1 MAPETLT
8 ELFSQKESNYS
19 LRNSTCMAQKLYL
32 VWHQKYGAF

>member
-19 LRNSTCMAQKLYL
+19 LRNSTYMAQKLYL